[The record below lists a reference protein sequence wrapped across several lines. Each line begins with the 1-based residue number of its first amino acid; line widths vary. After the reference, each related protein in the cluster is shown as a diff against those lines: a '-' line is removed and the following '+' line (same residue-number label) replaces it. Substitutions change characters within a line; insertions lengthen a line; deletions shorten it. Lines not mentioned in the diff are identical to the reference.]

1 MGSGTTSGS
10 QDRQSSVGKVF
21 LSLSQVL
28 GISSSQF
35 DAQKIVSY
43 QDGKFVVDN
52 EELMGILEKG
62 TTGDKVNALKLLKDE
77 MVNITYEERLGL
89 WKSVKAKINLKKEG
103 VVRTEAL
110 KVLQELLNFSEFP
123 KTNGMEFY
131 IDICENINFLG
142 IDKDMKIFLV
152 CFHEL
157 LRFADMSSFEKYT
170 DHPLNDFLIK
180 LHKQIL
186 VYRTEELDILIVSLI
201 SECIG
206 IDRHLFTSDD
216 LQDLLNTVINMS
228 IKTKNMLE
236 LKSFLDF
243 FDSYLLTGYKY
254 EEELYTIFS
263 ILGCANGL
271 EELETSGRC
280 ETLLDRIL
288 VDDLSSKVPFTLC
301 DIISGRYN
309 DKQKHRNGNRPV
321 IGCLRL
327 LSYTLKYFDEASN
340 SGKSITS
347 FFEHHLNYLFQ
358 TLLTIS
364 KSTDEAVSIEVLK
377 FIDEMLEK
385 PFMISGYYK
394 YFIERNEFWK
404 LLQLLNWRD
413 KQPISSSYKDVL
425 NELFN
430 KLQNFDLNS
439 FYVSRLIEYLE
450 ENYQILSSYNI
461 SYTLNYYSTN
471 LVCVCGALNWKQ
483 KCETIVEKYY
493 STAPSEVLNV
503 LKDSFLYCI
512 PLKIDQPSLDFY
524 INILCYVCILGLRFK
539 LNDDVLEPL
548 TDVILKLD
556 DQMLEKVVDDY
567 TMEIQSFTDL
577 NKEVITKTLLL
588 ATLKFAD
595 NKKTSGRT
603 FILLNSVVKVA
614 KFSAIHTGLK
624 LFNLAI
630 LLLTRI
636 RACKDASKS
645 RLYIYE
651 IKSEDFRNE
660 YFLSRNEN
668 SENDN
673 DNKDIDQ
680 KIKQIFDEQLSDPRF
695 ERRMSEYFFDGK
707 TKEFETEINPNVLL
721 GLYIDILGNT
731 TSWELYF
738 IVVKHIRHQL
748 LNYDLFGE
756 TCDESIIELT
766 KLLTQQMQFIYAFK
780 FERPHWLQ
788 TKHIRIAIV
797 EVLYGIYPYKEVI
810 PLRQGEDLLRSVAL
824 DFHFFDIIRTPFLN
838 YLHCCMFEFPNLM
851 KHFVFPILKMIQDDL
866 SKPETL
872 FTSLGFI
879 LDLYELSGCYE
890 LSEKEVKL
898 VHDVLKRVLNYR
910 IGEYDSNYKEIK
922 RSKILAGLIF
932 ETFGPAGGDGS
943 VGPVVVFKTA
953 IRFTHLV
960 GGKAGK
966 EDDLFARVA
975 QCCHEKGSLAGSVID
990 LGKIKVSAALCGV
1003 GADLYNYISAEGDEI
1018 EVVLVEQELNSEL
1031 VDESMGKKI
1040 VITTVDENR
1049 DYFTV
1054 SSYGFEYIK
1063 VGIVFVGRRNI
1074 VQFVKVLIEL
1084 CSVSVSSSTE

>member
-10 QDRQSSVGKVF
+10 QDRQSSVRRAF
-21 LSLSQVL
+21 RSLSQVL

-35 DAQKIVSY
+35 EAQKIVSY

-52 EELMGILEKG
+52 EELMEVLENG
-62 TTGDKVNALKLLKDE
+62 TTGDKVSALKLLRDE
-77 MVNITYEERLGL
+77 MVNITCEERFSL

-110 KVLQELLNFSEFP
+110 KVLQELLNFSELP

-131 IDICENINFLG
+131 IDICESVNFMG
-142 IDKDMKIFLV
+142 IDRDMKIFLV

-157 LRFADMSSFEKYT
+157 LRFANITSFEKYT

-186 VYRTEELDILIVSLI
+186 MYRSEELDVLIVSLI
-201 SECIG
+201 SECIE

-216 LQDLLNTVINMS
+216 LQDLLNTVIDMS

-280 ETLLDRIL
+280 ELLMDRIL

-301 DIISGRYN
+301 DVIIARF
-309 DKQKHRNGNRPV
+309 DTQQRHRSGNRPI

-327 LSYTLKYFDEASN
+327 LSYTLKYFDEESRG
-340 SGKSITS
+340 GKAITS

-358 TLLTIS
+358 ALITVS
-364 KSTDEAVSIEVLK
+364 ERTDEAISIEVLK
-377 FIDEMLEK
+377 LIDEVLEK
-385 PFMISGYYK
+385 PFMLSGYYK

-404 LLQLLNWRD
+404 LLQLLNWRN

-461 SYTLNYYSTN
+461 SYALNYYSKN

-493 STAPSEVLNV
+493 STTPSDV
-503 LKDSFLYCI
+503 LKVLKNSFLYCI

-524 INILCYVCILGLRFK
+524 INILCYVCVLGLNFK
-539 LNDDVLEPL
+539 LEDDVLEPL

-556 DQMLEKVVDDY
+556 DQMLKKVVDDY
-567 TMEIQSFTDL
+567 LMEIQSFTDL
-577 NKEVITKTLLL
+577 NKEIIAKTLIL

-595 NKKTSGRT
+595 NKKLSGKAY
-603 FILLNSVVKVA
+603 ILLNSVVKIT
-614 KFSAIHTGLK
+614 KLSAAHESLK

-636 RACKDASKS
+636 RARNEASKKHF
-645 RLYIYE
+645 YIYE
-651 IKSEDFRNE
+651 IKSEDVRNE
-660 YFLSRNEN
+660 FFLSRNEK
-668 SENDN
+668 SETEEN
-673 DNKDIDQ
+673 NKDIDV
-680 KIKQIFDEQLSDPRF
+680 KVKQLLDAQLSDPRF
-695 ERRMSEYFFDGK
+695 EHILSQYFFDGK
-707 TKEFETEINPNVLL
+707 TKEFDTEIDPKILL
-721 GLYIDILGNT
+721 DLYTDILRNT
-731 TSWELYF
+731 TSWEFYLL
-738 IVVKHIRHQL
+738 VVKHIRYQL
-748 LNYDLFGE
+748 LNYELFRE
-756 TCDESIIELT
+756 ICNESIIELT
-766 KLLTQQMQFIYAFK
+766 KLLTQQMQFIYTFK

-797 EVLYGIYPYKEVI
+797 EVLYGIYPYKETI
-810 PLRQGEDLLRSVAL
+810 PLRQSEDLIRSVAL

-838 YLHCCMFEFPNLM
+838 YLHCCMFESPKLM
-851 KHFVFPILKMIQDDL
+851 RHFVYPILKMIQDDL

-872 FTSLGFI
+872 FSSLGFV
-879 LDLYELSGCYE
+879 LDLYELSDCY
-890 LSEKEVKL
+890 KL
-898 VHDVLKRVLNYR
+898 KQ
-910 IGEYDSNYKEIK
+910 KEIK
-922 RSKILAGLIF
+922 IIQDVLSRVINYNIERHDLINKEIKLSKVLAGLILK
-932 ETFGPAGGDGS
+932 TFGSADENGVEPM
-943 VGPVVVFKTA
+943 VTQKMR
-953 IRFTHLV
+953 ILFTHLV
-960 GGKAGK
+960 CGRTGK
-966 EDDLFARVA
+966 EEELFARMV
-975 QCCHEKGSLAGSVID
+975 QCCKDKDSLAGSVVD
-990 LGKIKVSAALCGV
+990 LDKIEVSAAVCGV
-1003 GADLYNYISAEGDEI
+1003 GTDAYCCISTGRDKI
-1018 EVVLVEQELNSEL
+1018 EVVLVEQQLSPQL

-1040 VITTVDENR
+1040 LITTVDENR

-1063 VGIVFVGRRNI
+1063 LGSVFVGRNNI
-1074 VQFVKVLIEL
+1074 VQFVKVLVEL
-1084 CSVSVSSSTE
+1084 CSVSALV